1 MVASQMVEASGR
13 RTKGQLIAWL
23 QLLRLPNVF
32 TAIADVM
39 MGFLV
44 ARGSL
49 DPHVWFA
56 LIAAASASLY
66 LAGMVLNDV
75 CDVAADT
82 KQRPTRPIP
91 SGQISLADARVL
103 GWGLLVTGLICGGI
117 VSFLSGSTRPAW
129 IAGILALAIV
139 LYDGRLKATQLG
151 PLLMGLC
158 RMFNVL
164 LGMSLALEGAGH
176 VLPPN
181 ARWIVAVAIGVYT
194 AGITRFARTEAKRSS
209 RWQLVR
215 GLTLVMVGLALIAM
229 LPIWDPGSPHRAPN
243 WTSGWYVYW
252 PILAIVIA
260 RRFVLAIL
268 DPSPRRVQGAVKSGI
283 VSLIMIDAGICL
295 GVCGPFWGCA
305 VLLLL
310 APTLLLGLWIDST

>member
-1 MVASQMVEASGR
+1 MVASSMVELSGR
-13 RTKGQLIAWL
+13 TRGRWKAWL

-44 ARGSL
+44 TRGSL
-49 DPHVWFA
+49 DPHNWFA
-56 LIAAASASLY
+56 LIAATSATLY
-66 LAGMVLNDV
+66 LAGMVLNDLF
-75 CDVAADT
+75 DVAVDT
-82 KQRPTRPIP
+82 EERPARPIP
-91 SGQISLADARVL
+91 SGFVSIADARVV
-103 GWGLLVTGLICGGI
+103 GWGLLVTGVLCSGI
-117 VSFLSGSTRPAW
+117 VSFLSGSMWPGW
-129 IAGILALAIV
+129 IGGALALAIV
-139 LYDGRLKATQLG
+139 LYDGRLKATPLG

-164 LGMSLALEGAGH
+164 LGMSLALEVPGNI
-176 VLPPN
+176 LSPN
-181 ARWIVAVAIGVYT
+181 GRWMVAVGIGVYA
-194 AGITRFARTEAKRSS
+194 AGLTRFARTEAKQSS

-215 GLTLVMVGLALIAM
+215 GLTLVTVGLALIAA
-229 LPIWDPGSPHRAPN
+229 LPIWDPGLSHRVPH
-243 WTSGWYVYW
+243 WMSGWYVYW
-252 PILAIVIA
+252 PILALIIA

-268 DPSPRRVQGAVKSGI
+268 EPSPRRVQAAVKSGI

>member
-1 MVASQMVEASGR
+1 MVELSGR
-13 RTKGQLIAWL
+13 TRGRWKAWL

-32 TAIADVM
+32 TAIVDVM

-44 ARGSL
+44 TRGNL
-49 DPHVWFA
+49 EPHNWFA
-56 LIAAASASLY
+56 LIAATSATLY
-66 LAGMVLNDV
+66 LAGMVLNDLF
-75 CDVAADT
+75 DVAVDT
-82 KQRPTRPIP
+82 EERPARPIP
-91 SGQISLADARVL
+91 SGFVSIADARVV
-103 GWGLLVTGLICGGI
+103 GWGLLVTGVLCSGI
-117 VSFLSGSTRPAW
+117 VSFLSGSMWPGW
-129 IAGILALAIV
+129 IGGALALAIV
-139 LYDGRLKATQLG
+139 LYDGRLKATPLG

-164 LGMSLALEGAGH
+164 LGMSLALEVPGNI
-176 VLPPN
+176 LSPN
-181 ARWIVAVAIGVYT
+181 GRWMVAVGIGVYA
-194 AGITRFARTEAKRSS
+194 AGLTRFARTEAKQSS

-215 GLTLVMVGLALIAM
+215 GLTLVTVGLALIAA
-229 LPIWDPGSPHRAPN
+229 LPIWDPGLSHRVPH
-243 WTSGWYVYW
+243 WMSGWYVYW
-252 PILAIVIA
+252 PILALIIA

-268 DPSPRRVQGAVKSGI
+268 EPSPRRVQAAVKSGI

>member
-1 MVASQMVEASGR
+1 MVERSGR
-13 RTKGQLIAWL
+13 TRGRWKAWL
-23 QLLRLPNVF
+23 QLLRVPNVF

-49 DPHVWFA
+49 DPHNWFV
-56 LIAAASASLY
+56 LIAAASATLY

-75 CDVAADT
+75 FDVAADT
-82 KQRPTRPIP
+82 EERSARPIP
-91 SGQISLADARVL
+91 SGLVAIGDARVL
-103 GWGLLVTGLICGGI
+103 GWGLLVTGVLCSGI
-117 VSFLSGSTRPAW
+117 ASFLSGSMWPVW
-129 IAGILALAIV
+129 IGGSLALAIV
-139 LYDGRLKATQLG
+139 LYDGRLKATPLG

-164 LGMSLALEGAGH
+164 LGMSLALEGPGH
-176 VLPPN
+176 ILSPN
-181 ARWIVAVAIGVYT
+181 ARWMVAVGIGVYT
-194 AGITRFARTEAKRSS
+194 AGLTRFARTEARRSS
-209 RWQLVR
+209 RWQLVG
-215 GLTLVMVGLALIAM
+215 GLTLVMVGLALITA
-229 LPIWDPGSPHRAPN
+229 LPVWDPGLPRRVPH
-243 WTSGWYVYW
+243 WMSGWYVYW
-252 PILAIVIA
+252 PILAMIIA
-260 RRFVLAIL
+260 RRFVLAIF
-268 DPSPRRVQGAVKSGI
+268 DPSPRRVQAAVKSGI